1 MELYDNNCVWV
12 SHWEM
17 TRYPGSVKARRVRRA
32 FPMVYAGTVYTFCQ
46 LGDELTAF
54 KGWTWKA
61 LASGAAARHYGRPIA
76 IFSTKEEMI
85 AFVQWFK
92 DWLNWALR
100 YGQPWRGGSYVQ
112 IGWNGVRGSDIS
124 VRDTCEHC
132 VHLDCPYTGRP
143 DVQACGVY
151 RPGRGRRLPKAF
163 GNLVWARVRGLCAD
177 RTRES
182 TALLDLEQIAR
193 QDGYDPYVQV
203 MHAYPRDYGNEGV
216 YASSIVSVS
225 DRAMRIIHKSE
236 R

>member
-1 MELYDNNCVWV
+1 MELYDNCCVWV

-17 TRYPGSVKARRVRRA
+17 IRYPGSVKARRVRRA
-32 FPMVYAGTVYTFCQ
+32 VPVVYAGTVYTFCQ

-61 LASGAAARHYGRPIA
+61 LASGAAARHYSRPIA
-76 IFSTKEEMI
+76 TFSTKEEMI

-92 DWLNWALR
+92 GWLNWALC
-100 YGQPWRGGSYVQ
+100 YGQPWNGGSYVQ

-124 VRDTCEHC
+124 VRSTCELC
-132 VHLDCPYTGRP
+132 VHNDCPYTCRP
-143 DVQACGVY
+143 DVRACGDY
-151 RPGRGRRLPKAF
+151 LPGMGRPTPKAF

-177 RTRES
+177 RTQVS

-193 QDGYDPYVQV
+193 QYGYDPYVQV

-216 YASSIVSVS
+216 YASEIVSVS
-225 DRAMRIIHKSE
+225 DRAMRIIHKSD